1 MGGGGGGRLLALSGN
16 SSVNCVCYSVV
27 LGLGSEIFE
36 GDNSEK
42 VRVARAEGVEGGGE
56 LDLNSI
62 FITKL
67 YVFKLVR

>member
-27 LGLGSEIFE
+27 LGLGSENFE

-42 VRVARAEGVEGGGE
+42 VRVARGEGWG
-56 LDLNSI
+56 DLILTVSSLQNCMYSS
-62 FITKL
+62 
-67 YVFKLVR
+67 